1 MMKKIILLLVCFC
14 CMFFTESTVF
24 ATKVPPFSTQGYF
37 YGIPRFLGGDKNI
50 LCVEVSKGIGVYL
63 DRSSIRVEKNEPPQH
78 IIAVNVYLVPDVF
91 KGSTKVTNVLMRR
104 FFYNTDLRE
113 MYCDRDGNSNWQ
125 YIDPEG
131 SMATTS
137 VIMPAGEMAFYL
149 VYHEKFYGSGSHYG
163 HVYGRNIPNFTDD
176 FYRF

>member
-1 MMKKIILLLVCFC
+1 
-14 CMFFTESTVF
+14 MFFTESTVF

-104 FFYNTDLRE
+104 FFL
-113 MYCDRDGNSNWQ
+113 
-125 YIDPEG
+125 
-131 SMATTS
+131 
-137 VIMPAGEMAFYL
+137 
-149 VYHEKFYGSGSHYG
+149 
-163 HVYGRNIPNFTDD
+163 
-176 FYRF
+176 